1 MGKHQKGF
9 LQILRTQTQ
18 NFTHLNLTKL
28 LLCPSVFG
36 SQSRAMKEARPFY
49 RIMVKNVRIG
59 LLVTQLTIAI
69 WSPWFSYLKGKY
81 LSFFGDILKC
91 RICLCCSCICPV
103 LQWRSEEVS
112 EYTEQP
118 ERWLRCWVAGSPGV
132 TVRTTRY
139 PTPQEC
145 LFVFYWT

>member
-28 LLCPSVFG
+28 LLCPSVGG

-69 WSPWFSYLKGKY
+69 WSP
-81 LSFFGDILKC
+81 
-91 RICLCCSCICPV
+91 
-103 LQWRSEEVS
+103 
-112 EYTEQP
+112 
-118 ERWLRCWVAGSPGV
+118 
-132 TVRTTRY
+132 
-139 PTPQEC
+139 
-145 LFVFYWT
+145 